1 MDAATPLSEPL
12 LQHPAGLLAVLLAVL
27 AVIFKSVEH
36 PVLGKIFRVV
46 PALLFCYF
54 IPTLLTALRI
64 IPDQSPFYSWVK
76 TFVLPASLLLLT
88 LSLDMRE
95 IIRLGPKAIIMLLAG
110 TMSIVIGG
118 PIALLL
124 TRHWLPDDAWQGMAA
139 LAGSWIGGGA
149 NMIAIKEGVD
159 ASDEIMGAIIVVDTL
174 VANVWMGVLL
184 YLAARHE
191 EIDGRIGADNRAVK
205 QLERKMADF
214 QASVTH
220 VPSMSDT
227 MVLLALGFGVC
238 WVCYSGGIRID
249 QHLTPLLPAGLRDII
264 SASTWKVILVT
275 TVGVILSL
283 TRARK
288 LEGAGAS
295 RLGSVMIYLLIACI
309 GAGADLRQIVKYPMF
324 IVMGFIWMSIH
335 AGIMLGLSRLIRAPV
350 FFMAVGS
357 QANVGGAASAPVVA
371 SAFNPALAPV
381 GVLLAIAGYVL
392 GTYAALVCAT
402 LLRLV
407 A

>member
-12 LQHPAGLLAVLLAVL
+12 LQHPAALLAVLLAVL

-36 PVLGKIFRVV
+36 PILGKIFRVV

-118 PIALLL
+118 PIALML
-124 TRHWLPDDAWQGMAA
+124 TRNWLPDDAWQGMAA

-149 NMIAIKEGVD
+149 NLIAIKESVG

-184 YLAARHE
+184 YMAGRHE
-191 EIDGRIGADNRAVK
+191 EIDRRIGADNRAVK
-205 QLERKMADF
+205 QLERRMADF
-214 QASVTH
+214 KASVTR

-238 WVCYSGGIRID
+238 WVCYYGGNQID
-249 QHLTPLLPAGLRDII
+249 RHITPLLPAGLRDII

-275 TVGVILSL
+275 TIGVILSL
-283 TRARK
+283 TRARR

-324 IVMGFIWMSIH
+324 IVMGFVWMSFH